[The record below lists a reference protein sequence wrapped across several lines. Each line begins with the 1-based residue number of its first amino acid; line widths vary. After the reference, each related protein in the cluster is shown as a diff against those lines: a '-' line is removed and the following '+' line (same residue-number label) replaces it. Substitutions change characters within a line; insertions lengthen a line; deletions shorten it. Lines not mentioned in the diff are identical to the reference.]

1 MRKANK
7 KANKRQLGYRSPPRL
22 ILVVD
27 IRKRLPR
34 RAGPTHVEIAKALDV
49 ESLCKAISCFIG
61 FPVKLALGPK
71 DAHHLALSSLL
82 SFAVGAPFRLS
93 EIPILGIKSL
103 TKHINDITPHTSSL
117 GDVPVTVELGGQAL
131 PALSR

>member
-1 MRKANK
+1 MPPAARG
-7 KANKRQLGYRSPPRL
+7 QLGYRSPPRL
-22 ILVVD
+22 ILVVE

-71 DAHHLALSSLL
+71 DAHHLAL
-82 SFAVGAPFRLS
+82 ARLS
-93 EIPILGIKSL
+93 SVSRSGRHFGSQILHFG
-103 TKHINDITPHTSSL
+103 N
-117 GDVPVTVELGGQAL
+117 
-131 PALSR
+131 